1 MSFQP
6 VNPKPYLTSLIN
18 SQVVVKLKFNNIEYH
33 GKLLSI
39 DNYMNLLLDSN
50 VKEYNL
56 EKPDDE
62 PVSLG
67 NELFIRC
74 NNVLWIGEEQ
84 EIEKEEENEDKEEEN
99 GEKVEEDVEVDD
111 CADEK
116 DEPKDEE
123 KENVKDEKD
132 EVVKEDEE
140 MES

>member
-18 SQVVVKLKFNNIEYH
+18 SQVVIKLKFNNIEYH

-84 EIEKEEENEDKEEEN
+84 EIEKEEEEKEEEN
-99 GEKVEEDVEVDD
+99 KIKDEDDAKDVSN
-111 CADEK
+111 EK
-116 DEPKDEE
+116 DEVKDEE
-123 KENVKDEKD
+123 KENGKNEKD
-132 EVVKEDEE
+132 EVLKEDEE

>member
-18 SQVVVKLKFNNIEYH
+18 SQVVIKLKFNNIEYH

-84 EIEKEEENEDKEEEN
+84 EIEKEEEEKEEEN
-99 GEKVEEDVEVDD
+99 EIKDEDDTKDVSN
-111 CADEK
+111 EK
-116 DEPKDEE
+116 DEVKDEE
-123 KENVKDEKD
+123 KENGKNEKD
-132 EVVKEDEE
+132 EVLKEDEE